1 MQGPNVAHVILNL
14 VYILSICIEF
24 QIVFSHI
31 YFLQSQSKSTL
42 GIYLHYTILFSVKP
56 QGNFHQPRLHT
67 WGKKNLSIGEKR
79 KKSGRFEKLS
89 SCFQLCLQHF
99 STVYSQHCRQIA
111 LNSTFFFKVSFEKI
125 LHNINPYLT
134 NPYHLR
140 THCICYQTTSPIFTF
155 SAQGKV
161 KATGDTRQ
169 NT

>member
-31 YFLQSQSKSTL
+31 CFLQSQSKSTL

-79 KKSGRFEKLS
+79 KKKWTLWEIELMFLVVSL
-89 SCFQLCLQHF
+89 
-99 STVYSQHCRQIA
+99 A
-111 LNSTFFFKVSFEKI
+111 L
-125 LHNINPYLT
+125 
-134 NPYHLR
+134 
-140 THCICYQTTSPIFTF
+140 
-155 SAQGKV
+155 
-161 KATGDTRQ
+161 
-169 NT
+169 